1 MKSLSDLEM
10 SLPSTMGQ
18 IGDEMSPKPWS
29 NLWPKEAINKKNRV
43 SLTTWLRKG
52 LSCNPRQS
60 LTDWV
65 PVCLKG
71 SSGRRKPE

>member
-18 IGDEMSPKPWS
+18 ISDEMPPNPWS
-29 NLWPKEAINKKNRV
+29 NLWPKAVNKKNRV

-52 LSCNPRQS
+52 LSCNPLQS
-60 LTDWV
+60 LTDCV
-65 PVCLKG
+65 P
-71 SSGRRKPE
+71 